1 VSSDSYSAP
10 VNAERRE
17 KARRMIENVHGWTQR
32 NLDGH
37 FDSIAL
43 HSVADELEGISR
55 QIRAMS
61 ERSVDEYRDPDVHK
75 YRVVVSSTSKYETE
89 IECLDC
95 DKWTEARARDGGEF
109 SEIGEGTW
117 HIESVEKVE

>member
-1 VSSDSYSAP
+1 MSSDSYSAP

-43 HSVADELEGISR
+43 HSVAEELEGISR
-55 QIRAMS
+55 EIRAMS
-61 ERSVDEYRDPDVHK
+61 ERSVEEFRDPEIRK

-95 DKWTEARARDGGEF
+95 DKWAVARDTDGGIFE
-109 SEIGEGTW
+109 EIGEGTW
-117 HIESVEKVE
+117 TIESIEKAE